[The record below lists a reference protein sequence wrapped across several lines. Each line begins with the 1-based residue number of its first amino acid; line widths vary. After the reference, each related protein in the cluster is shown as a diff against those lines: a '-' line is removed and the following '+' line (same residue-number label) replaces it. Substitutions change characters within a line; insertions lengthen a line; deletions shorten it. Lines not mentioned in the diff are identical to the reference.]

1 MVDGEQYV
9 ALQAGYGG
17 AAITVGPAPA
27 SSAASRY
34 ENVNRIV
41 VFKLDGGLVPAPPA
55 LVVPPFEKPPAPTA
69 SEAHIRAGELK
80 WIQECV
86 RCHTFGTSVTPDLRK
101 LNPGLHAMF
110 KDIVLHGA
118 VAPTGMERFD
128 DILSEQ
134 DVDDIH
140 AYLIDEAWKGWRE
153 QEAAGR
159 K

>member
-1 MVDGEQYV
+1 M
-9 ALQAGYGG
+9 
-17 AAITVGPAPA
+17 
-27 SSAASRY
+27 
-34 ENVNRIV
+34 
-41 VFKLDGGLVPAPPA
+41 
-55 LVVPPFEKPPAPTA
+55 
-69 SEAHIRAGELK
+69 
-80 WIQECV
+80 

-101 LNPGLHAMF
+101 LNPGLQAMF

-153 QEAAGR
+153 QEAAGAR